1 MFLLFIFDSLEA
13 LMLRLFKQI
22 FTDNGLDHT
31 IIYALSTDY
40 TALSPVLLI
49 ILVGHEL
56 ASSYSL

>member
-1 MFLLFIFDSLEA
+1 MFLLFIFDSLIA

-31 IIYALSTDY
+31 IIYSWSTDY
-40 TALSPVLLI
+40 AALSPVLLI